1 MQRKT
6 SSDTKVLTDCF
17 LEVLTKPKRKD
28 AITAS
33 KHMTVRQ
40 AQGETQHKHEK
51 VEINPENLTLTAECS
66 LRSIYD
72 PSCQS
77 LVVETGI
84 YPTHA
89 TEWSMFLAGA
99 CSKTLKALTKS

>member
-1 MQRKT
+1 MPSRHQIKN
-6 SSDTKVLTDCF
+6 
-17 LEVLTKPKRKD
+17 
-28 AITAS
+28 
-33 KHMTVRQ
+33 MTVCQ
-40 AQGETQHKHEK
+40 AQGETQHKREKMEIRHET
-51 VEINPENLTLTAECS
+51 LTLTAKSS

-89 TEWSMFLAGA
+89 TAWSMFLAGT
-99 CSKTLKALTKS
+99 CSKTLKALAKS